1 MKRAEEIAA
10 VLSERI
16 ATGRLRPGDRAPSTR
31 TIMRDFGV
39 AMATASRVLALLQDA
54 GVVASTPGR
63 GSVVLSPDESARAE
77 PELTVDAVVAAA
89 LRIADSEG
97 LEAASMR
104 RVASEVG
111 VATMALYRFVSG
123 RDDLVLRMMDLAC
136 ADLVIAESDPS
147 HWRERLDWLTRQ
159 FWQCLR
165 RHPWLASAM
174 SMTRPQPLP
183 NALPYSEAII
193 DALRTAGF
201 SPADS
206 LTMHLGLMNLV
217 RGLAETV
224 ETELADQA
232 ATGITNDEWADTQ
245 TDSLLELMPSDR
257 FPRMNELVQQD
268 YPYDHDTIFEMGVRC
283 FLDGVAWQV
292 SQSSDAR

>member
-1 MKRAEEIAA
+1 MNRAEEIAA

-16 ATGRLRPGDRAPSTR
+16 SSGRLRPGDRAPSTR

-39 AMATASRVLALLQDA
+39 AMATATRVLALLQDA

-63 GSVVLSPDESARAE
+63 GSVVLAPNEPTRAE
-77 PELTVDAVVAAA
+77 PELTVETVVAAA
-89 LRIADSEG
+89 VRIADDEG

-111 VATMALYRFVSG
+111 VATMALYRFVAG
-123 RDDLVLRMMDLAC
+123 HDDLVLRMMDLAC
-136 ADLVIAESDPS
+136 ADLTFTEPEPS

-183 NALPYSEAII
+183 NALPYSEAVI
-193 DALRTAGF
+193 DAFRTAGF
-201 SPADS
+201 SPTDS

-224 ETELADQA
+224 EIEIADQA
-232 ATGITNDEWADTQ
+232 ATGMTNDEWADTQ

-257 FPRMNELVQQD
+257 FPRMRELVQQD
-268 YPYDHDTIFEMGVRC
+268 YPYDHDTIFETGVRC
-283 FLDGVAWQV
+283 FLDGVAWQA